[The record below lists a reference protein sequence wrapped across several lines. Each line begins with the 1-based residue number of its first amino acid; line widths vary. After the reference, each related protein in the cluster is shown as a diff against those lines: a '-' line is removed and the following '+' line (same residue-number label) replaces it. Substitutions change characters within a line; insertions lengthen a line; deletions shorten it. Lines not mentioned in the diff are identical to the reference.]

1 MSTKAVFLIDGAN
14 IEISAKELG
23 HNRINYNKFKDVVLK
38 ELKSVMG
45 NPEITLIRP
54 YYYDSWDESSDR
66 GKFFEKLEKA
76 GYDLQGV
83 LKYNATE
90 VGHRKQKGVDIKMA
104 VDLVHFAD
112 ATPVEIIV
120 VCSGDMDFK
129 PAIEIAKYSLKK
141 VIVAC
146 FQHSG
151 SDELIRS
158 ADDLIELTALVDKF
172 IDQQRKR

>member
-1 MSTKAVFLIDGAN
+1 MSTKAVFLVDGAN

-23 HNRINYNKFKDVVLK
+23 NNKINYSKFRDVLLK
-38 ELKSVMG
+38 ELKSLMR
-45 NPEITLIRP
+45 NQDITLIRP

-66 GKFFEKLEKA
+66 KKFFEKLESN

-83 LKYNATE
+83 LRYDAAE
-90 VGHRKQKGVDIKMA
+90 VGYRKQKGVDIKMA

-129 PAIEIAKYSLKK
+129 PAVEIAKYSLTK

-158 ADDLIELTALVDKF
+158 ADDLIDLTPLVKKF
-172 IDQQRKR
+172 ID

>member
-23 HNRINYNKFKDVVLK
+23 HNKINYGKFKDVILK
-38 ELKSVMG
+38 ELKSVMK
-45 NPEITLIRP
+45 NSDITLIRP
-54 YYYDSWDESSDR
+54 YYYDSWDQSSDR
-66 GKFFEKLEKA
+66 DKFFDKLENI

-83 LKYNATE
+83 LRYDAAE
-90 VGHRKQKGVDIKMA
+90 VGHKKQKGVDIKMA

-129 PAIEIAKYSLKK
+129 PAIEIAKYSLTK
-141 VIVAC
+141 VIIAC
-146 FQHSG
+146 FEHSG
-151 SDELIRS
+151 SEELIRS
-158 ADDLIELTALVDKF
+158 ADDLIDLTPLVKKF
-172 IDQQRKR
+172 MN